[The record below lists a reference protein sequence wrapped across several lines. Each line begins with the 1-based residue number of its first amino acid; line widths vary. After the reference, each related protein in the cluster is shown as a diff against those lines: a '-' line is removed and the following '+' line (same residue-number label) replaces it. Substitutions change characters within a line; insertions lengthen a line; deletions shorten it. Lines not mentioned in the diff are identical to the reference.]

1 VRHPIVSVF
10 LTLAVLIT
18 AGCGYHLRGTTSVPP
33 EMKTLILDTSD
44 PYGPLTR
51 AVREQ
56 LRLNNVTIVD
66 NPGDRK
72 DIPSLRLMGTTQGR
86 DTASIFQDGKTAE
99 YSMMMTVNAQV
110 LVPNKGIYPISAT
123 VYRSFFDN
131 PLAALAKDSEQ
142 QIIINEMRTQAV
154 QQLVRKLLTVHA
166 AEDDPSINTLDST
179 PSAVDR
185 MPADAGSMSDSSYT
199 R

>member
-1 VRHPIVSVF
+1 MRHPILSVM
-10 LTLAVLIT
+10 LGLAVLIT
-18 AGCGYHLRGTTSVPP
+18 AGCGFHLRGTTSVPA
-33 EMKTLILDTSD
+33 EMKTMVLDTSD

-51 AVREQ
+51 AVREE
-56 LRLNNVTIVD
+56 LRLNNVTVLD
-66 NPGDRK
+66 DPGLRT
-72 DIPSLRLMGTTQGR
+72 DIPSLRLLGATQGR

-99 YSMMMTVNAQV
+99 YSMVMTIRAQV

-142 QIIINEMRTQAV
+142 NIIINEMRTQAS

-166 AEDDPSINTLDST
+166 AENDASINTLDN
-179 PSAVDR
+179 A
-185 MPADAGSMSDSSYT
+185 PAAIDQTSPKSVLPDDSLA

>member
-1 VRHPIVSVF
+1 MRHPILSVM
-10 LTLAVLIT
+10 LGLAVLIT
-18 AGCGYHLRGTTSVPP
+18 AGCGFHLRGTTSVPA
-33 EMKTLILDTSD
+33 EMKTMVLDTSD

-51 AVREQ
+51 AVREE
-56 LRLNNVTIVD
+56 LRLNNVTVLD
-66 NPGDRK
+66 DPGLRT
-72 DIPSLRLMGTTQGR
+72 DIPSLRLLGATQGR

-99 YSMMMTVNAQV
+99 YSMVMTIRAQV

-142 QIIINEMRTQAV
+142 NIIISEMRTQAS

-166 AEDDPSINTLDST
+166 AENDASINTLDN
-179 PSAVDR
+179 A
-185 MPADAGSMSDSSYT
+185 PAAIDQTSPQSVLPDDSLA

>member
-1 VRHPIVSVF
+1 VRHPIVSVL
-10 LTLAVLIT
+10 LTLAVLFT

>member
-1 VRHPIVSVF
+1 MRQIISLLVVG
-10 LTLAVLIT
+10 LTLLT
-18 AGCGYHLRGTTSVPP
+18 AGCGYHLRGTTSVPA
-33 EMKTLILDTSD
+33 EMKTMIVDTGD
-44 PYGPLTR
+44 PNGPLAR

-56 LRLNNVTIVD
+56 LRLNNVTILEK
-66 NPGDRK
+66 PGLRK
-72 DIPSLRLMGTTQGR
+72 DVPSLRLGGETQGR

-99 YSMMMTVNAQV
+99 YSLVMTVNAQV
-110 LVPNKGIYPISAT
+110 LIPNKGIYPLSAT

-142 QIIINEMRTQAV
+142 DIIISEMRTQAA

-166 AEDDPSINTLDST
+166 AEKDSSIDTLGGT
-179 PSAVDR
+179 PAAIDQTSPRSVLPDN
-185 MPADAGSMSDSSYT
+185 SYT